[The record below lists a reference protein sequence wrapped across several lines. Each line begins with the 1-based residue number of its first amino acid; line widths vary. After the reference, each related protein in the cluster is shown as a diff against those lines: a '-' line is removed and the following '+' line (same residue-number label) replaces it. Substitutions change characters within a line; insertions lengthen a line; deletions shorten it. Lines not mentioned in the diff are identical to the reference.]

1 MIRSTLH
8 DCSLASLAFLGPTLA
23 SLAWPQL
30 TRHSSRSRS
39 VPAYPTLATLAWQC
53 ACCARSAAKGPAR
66 PSSFAGQARQ
76 PVRHLPGFARPVASC
91 WPGQPG
97 GQLRWP
103 SGFGLVDYFLPGIP
117 SGCTTL
123 ESMQRVLSTCCD
135 SGIVMCI
142 VCVGPGNS
150 RSFRCRTWHECDN
163 CTLCRRH
170 FGFSAIVTQVVFV
183 VI

>member
-1 MIRSTLH
+1 MMIRSTLY
-8 DCSLASLAFLGPTLA
+8 DFSLASLAFLGPTLA

-39 VPAYPTLATLAWQC
+39 VPAYPTLATLAWHC

-103 SGFGLVDYFLPGIP
+103 SGFGLFDYFLPGIP

-123 ESMQRVLSTCCD
+123 IHTHQASASALAGRAAHRGTEKGHPEPEPIMRVIHHS
-135 SGIVMCI
+135 
-142 VCVGPGNS
+142 
-150 RSFRCRTWHECDN
+150 H
-163 CTLCRRH
+163 H
-170 FGFSAIVTQVVFV
+170 Q
-183 VI
+183 